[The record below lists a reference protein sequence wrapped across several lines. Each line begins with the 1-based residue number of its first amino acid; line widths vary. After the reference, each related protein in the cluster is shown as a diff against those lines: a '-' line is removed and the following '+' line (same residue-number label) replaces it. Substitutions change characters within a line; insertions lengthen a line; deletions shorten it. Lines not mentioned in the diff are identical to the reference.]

1 MQATIAMSL
10 YANGIGNYFTL
21 DDTTK
26 GVLDNTTYVLAGDVA
41 VDVTSDLRTVQIK
54 RGRSRQLSKYV
65 AGTGNML
72 LTNSARKYDPTYAAG
87 PYYGSIVPGK
97 EVVISH
103 AGVTLA
109 TLNVADWNLAYDL
122 GSDDTASVAC
132 VDGFQQ
138 LAQKTTTPG
147 TATAQLTGARINA
160 YLNDAGWPSG
170 ARAISAGQATLGAD
184 VVTST
189 QNTLAYLQKVEASEP
204 GAFFISKNGLAVF
217 KDRADL
223 QAFTSNVTIGT
234 GGIGFTDIQV
244 VYGIEELYTS
254 ITVNYSGGGVT
265 VSDATA
271 QTNYGPLGLT
281 VDSLLTSVNDA
292 TDLANWLLSKYKDPT
307 YRISSVTFNMDGV
320 TSAQVGQLL
329 SLELGDMVLVTF
341 TPANLG
347 AALSQYVSVEGIQ
360 HDATPANYTMTLSLG
375 ETFAAFQLDSTTFG
389 VLDVNALGF

>member
-10 YANGIGNYFTL
+10 YANGVGNYFTL
-21 DDTTK
+21 DDATK
-26 GVLDNTTYVLAGDVA
+26 GVLDGTTYVLAGDVA
-41 VDVTSDLRTVQIK
+41 VDVTSDLRAVQIK

-65 AGTGNML
+65 AGTANLL

-97 EVVISH
+97 EVVVSH
-103 AGVTLA
+103 AGYTLA
-109 TLNVADWNLAYDL
+109 ILNVADWNLDYDL
-122 GSDDTASVAC
+122 GSDDTASAAC

-138 LAQKTTTPG
+138 LAQKTATAG
-147 TATAQLTGARINA
+147 TATAQLTGARIGA
-160 YLNDAGWPSG
+160 YLTDAGWPSG

-184 VVTST
+184 VISST
-189 QNTLAYLQKVEASEP
+189 QNSLAYLQKVEASEP

-223 QAFTSNVTIGT
+223 QTFTSNVTIGT

-254 ITVNYSGGGVT
+254 VTVNYTGGGLT

-271 QTNYGPLGLT
+271 IVNYGPLGLT
-281 VDSLLTSVNDA
+281 VDSLLASSGDA

-307 YRISSVTFNMDGV
+307 YRIGSVTFNMDGI
-320 TSAQVGQLL
+320 TSDQVGQLL

-347 AALSQYVSVEGIQ
+347 AALSQYVSVEGIS
-360 HDATPANYTMTLSLG
+360 HDATAALYTMTLSLG

-389 VLDVNALGF
+389 VLDVNALGY

>member
-10 YANGIGNYFTL
+10 YANGVGSYFTL
-21 DDTTK
+21 DDATK
-26 GVLDNTTYVLAGDVA
+26 GVLDGTTYVLAGDVA
-41 VDVTSDLRTVQIK
+41 VDVTSDLRAVQIK

-65 AGTGNML
+65 AGTANLL

-97 EVVISH
+97 EVVVIH
-103 AGVTLA
+103 AGYTLA
-109 TLNVADWNLAYDL
+109 ILNVADWNLDYDL
-122 GSDDTASVAC
+122 GSDDTASAAC

-138 LAQKTTTPG
+138 LAQKTATAG
-147 TATAQLTGARINA
+147 TATAQLTGARIDA
-160 YLNDAGWPSG
+160 YLTDAGWPSG

-184 VVTST
+184 VITST

-204 GAFFISKNGLAVF
+204 GAFFMSKNGLAVF
-217 KDRADL
+217 KDRGDL

-254 ITVNYSGGGVT
+254 VTVNYTGGGLT

-271 QTNYGPLGLT
+271 IAKYGPLGLT
-281 VDSLLTSVNDA
+281 VDSLLASSGDA

-307 YRISSVTFNMDGV
+307 YRIGSVTFNMDGI
-320 TSAQVGQLL
+320 TSDQVGQLL

-360 HDATPANYTMTLSLG
+360 HDATAALYTMTLSLG

-389 VLDVNALGF
+389 VLDANALGY

>member
-10 YANGIGNYFTL
+10 YVNGIGNYFTL

-41 VDVTSDLRTVQIK
+41 VDVTSDLRAVQVK

-65 AGTGNML
+65 AGTSNLL

-109 TLNVADWNLAYDL
+109 TLNVADWNLDYDL

-138 LAQKTTTPG
+138 LAQKTTTAG
-147 TATAQLTGARINA
+147 TATAQLTGARIGA
-160 YLNDAGWPSG
+160 YLTDAGWPLG

-189 QNTLAYLQKVEASEP
+189 QNSLAYLQKVEASEP

-217 KDRADL
+217 KDRVDL

-234 GGIGFTDIQV
+234 GGIGFTNIQV

-265 VSDATA
+265 VSDSTA
-271 QTNYGPLGLT
+271 VTSYGPLGLT
-281 VDSLLTSVNDA
+281 VDSLLASLGDA

-307 YRISSVTFNMDGV
+307 YRISSVTFNMDGI
-320 TSAQVGQLL
+320 TSDQVGQLL
-329 SLELGDMVLVTF
+329 TLELGDMVLVTF

-347 AALSQYVSVEGIQ
+347 APLSQYVNVEGIS
-360 HDATPANYTMTLSLG
+360 HDATAALYTMTLSLG

-389 VLDVNALGF
+389 VLDVNALGY